1 MFILGSPRRQEETF
15 AWQWAVKLKQALE
28 IKTNKRLN
36 IIPALIMCLITAV
49 DNITRRKQCFT
60 KLKRSEGYN
69 LLMLGRRCT
78 YFSKAF
84 HSNWDEPHNR
94 IKVNKS
100 PATACCLWH
109 VAVLVRDK
117 RCIQKSF
124 LSVIED
130 TWCEWMRAN
139 FADVCVLFQ
148 FVCSSLFGEPT
159 ELNMI
164 IPASCMLQKG
174 KIAITFRIAEEH
186 LVFSSFISLW
196 IIHI

>member
-1 MFILGSPRRQEETF
+1 MFILGSPCRQEETS
-15 AWQWAVKLKQALE
+15 WTVKLKRALE
-28 IKTNKRLN
+28 IKTNRLN
-36 IIPALIMCLITAV
+36 IIPALIICLITAV

-69 LLMLGRRCT
+69 WLMLGRKGT

-84 HSNWDEPHNR
+84 HSNWDEPHNK

-109 VAVLVRDK
+109 AAVLVRYK

-130 TWCEWMRAN
+130 TWCERMRAN
-139 FADVCVLFQ
+139 FADVCAVSFCLFLTIWWTNWIKYDYTCPLYAPERLN
-148 FVCSSLFGEPT
+148 CSYFQNSLGTFGI
-159 ELNMI
+159 LI
-164 IPASCMLQKG
+164 IYIIMDYSY
-174 KIAITFRIAEEH
+174 
-186 LVFSSFISLW
+186 LV
-196 IIHI
+196 